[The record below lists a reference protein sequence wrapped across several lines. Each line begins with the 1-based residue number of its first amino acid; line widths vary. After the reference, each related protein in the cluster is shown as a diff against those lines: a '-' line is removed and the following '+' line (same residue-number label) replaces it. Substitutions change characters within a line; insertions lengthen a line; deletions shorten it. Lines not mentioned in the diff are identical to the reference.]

1 MTAVMRL
8 CFRLAVAAVA
18 GFIDEDG
25 VTSFIDEDGVTS
37 FIDEDGVVG

>member
-1 MTAVMRL
+1 MGFLRRVLFAA
-8 CFRLAVAAVA
+8 AVAA